1 MSDIV
6 DIDELT
12 IVVPCAFDNRFND
25 IIQNVTLLRKFNPY
39 SIIMIIVDRNQNLY
53 TQLNDNLQIKHEN
66 TQIISLSKS
75 NGLSSVR
82 NFSIKQCNTK
92 YIAFID
98 DDALPTLNW
107 AKNLVF
113 TMNKYENAIGAGG
126 PIYPLKTKNQKYNL
140 PHPLLWIWG
149 CTYFLFNKSQIIP
162 VSNNFGSNMIF
173 QTKLITKIKFPDDL
187 ATNKFTHQ
195 GGEEYF
201 VCQKLRENFD
211 GNIYFNPNAIV
222 FHRIYNTRYKVSFI
236 FKRVYLESLSKS
248 KMRYKHGL
256 NSPNSKKLIDI
267 LLSSYLPFLFSK
279 LIKLENIKQ
288 VFYELGILTIF
299 SVASLIGMIKGRL
312 K

>member
-1 MSDIV
+1 
-6 DIDELT
+6 
-12 IVVPCAFDNRFND
+12 
-25 IIQNVTLLRKFNPY
+25 
-39 SIIMIIVDRNQNLY
+39 
-53 TQLNDNLQIKHEN
+53 
-66 TQIISLSKS
+66 
-75 NGLSSVR
+75 
-82 NFSIKQCNTK
+82 
-92 YIAFID
+92 
-98 DDALPTLNW
+98 
-107 AKNLVF
+107 
-113 TMNKYENAIGAGG
+113 
-126 PIYPLKTKNQKYNL
+126 
-140 PHPLLWIWG
+140 
-149 CTYFLFNKSQIIP
+149 
-162 VSNNFGSNMIF
+162 MIF

-236 FKRVYLESLSKS
+236 LKRVYLESLSKS